1 MRIIFFIII
10 YFALIYNSYAK
21 DTLSD
26 YYSAYIFI
34 KNCNELDQ
42 FFYVDN
48 ENMEIAK
55 KSIKNIENEYK
66 KKNESLDIDAEWDIA
81 VTKWK
86 DDFEAI
92 FLMFKSLDTYSEDMA
107 GMCKLYL
114 MMLNASGSSVYNEN
128 IEKDF

>member
-92 FLMFKSLDTYSEDMA
+92 ILMFKSLDTYSEDMA

-114 MMLNASGSSVYNEN
+114 MMLNASGRSVYNEN

>member
-1 MRIIFFIII
+1 MRIIFFIIVYI
-10 YFALIYNSYAK
+10 FFIFNAHAK
-21 DTLSD
+21 DSLSD
-26 YYSAYIFI
+26 YYSAYIFV

-48 ENMEIAK
+48 KNMQIAK

-66 KKNESLDIDAEWDIA
+66 KKNESLDIDAEWNIA
-81 VTKWK
+81 ATKWK
-86 DDFEAI
+86 EDFESMFA
-92 FLMFKSLDTYSEDMA
+92 MFKSLDTYSEDLA

-114 MMLNASGSSVYNEN
+114 LMLNTLGSSYENES